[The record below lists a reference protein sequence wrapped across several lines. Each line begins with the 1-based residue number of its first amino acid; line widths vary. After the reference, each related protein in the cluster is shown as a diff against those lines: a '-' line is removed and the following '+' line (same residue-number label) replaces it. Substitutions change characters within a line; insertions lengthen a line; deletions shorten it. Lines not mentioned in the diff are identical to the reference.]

1 MRINLIF
8 VKGVEPMIK
17 KAIGVI
23 VSFILLFSI
32 IAGCS
37 SSGKKSDTASSVSPA
52 AGGDSGY
59 VASSQAG
66 ADFSSSPNSVKYYDD
81 EQKFSYSASNVNANN
96 VSTVRED
103 VKKIIKNGTISVEVK
118 DVDAAYEGIMKIVHE
133 LGGEEFNKNYSISGE
148 YKHMQLVLKIPP
160 ENLNLFQD
168 RITEYVGK
176 GKIRNINIVSTD
188 ITSEYYDYSARLE
201 SYKASRDQMLELLKK
216 AQNIDEILKIQ
227 AEITRLQAEIDSLQG
242 QIRMWDKLIAMTTI
256 TLYIDQEDNP
266 FKTTTEVSW
275 KFSSFEEIWSTMR
288 NGFINVVNTLY
299 SLIIWLVVGI
309 VSLSPVIIIAGI
321 VLYVVLRIKRKRS
334 KKQT

>member
-1 MRINLIF
+1 
-8 VKGVEPMIK
+8 MIK
-17 KAIGVI
+17 CWD
-23 VSFILLFSI
+23 LL
-32 IAGCS
+32 
-37 SSGKKSDTASSVSPA
+37 
-52 AGGDSGY
+52 
-59 VASSQAG
+59 
-66 ADFSSSPNSVKYYDD
+66 
-81 EQKFSYSASNVNANN
+81 
-96 VSTVRED
+96 
-103 VKKIIKNGTISVEVK
+103 
-118 DVDAAYEGIMKIVHE
+118 
-133 LGGEEFNKNYSISGE
+133 
-148 YKHMQLVLKIPP
+148 
-160 ENLNLFQD
+160 
-168 RITEYVGK
+168 
-176 GKIRNINIVSTD
+176 
-188 ITSEYYDYSARLE
+188 
-201 SYKASRDQMLELLKK
+201 K